1 MYVVD
6 AGLDADARIEDRTG
20 LRPHLTVQNVRS
32 LGFGRRRGDAGFLDN
47 GNE

>member
-6 AGLDADARIEDRTG
+6 AGLNADARIEDVAG
-20 LRPHLTVQNVRS
+20 LRPHLTEQNVRS
-32 LGFGRRRGDAGFLDN
+32 LGFGSRRGGAGFKDN